1 MSKENTHTI
10 KVHNKATGETKT
22 IVRPKSRKEIAAIG
36 AEAKKI
42 TSKYMTLVEIVAFKL
57 ESMVREYRYVD
68 VSKYAAEAIGCS
80 ETTLRRAI
88 EKLEKAE
95 IAKRFYVPVA
105 QKNTSLQLTLR
116 ILAPVDAQFVD
127 VATAQGNYY
136 HVVPIPETSVTKEQG
151 KVLKSSTYGL
161 TLEQKLAKV
170 EEGDFTEAQKRS
182 LRSVI
187 KSEDRTD
194 KGKRAWALK
203 RQGYSNVAIA
213 KTLGLSESTVRVLLK
228 PFMQRDERVEKLM
241 AAAQE
246 ALEDAREDI
255 LKYFTSIPEFQ
266 QVFGDGLGDAY
277 VLRVHTAERTVE
289 ISPSRKRVEFTL
301 KFWAQNRK
309 AE

>member
-10 KVHNKATGETKT
+10 KVHNKTTGETKT

-42 TSKYMTLVEIVAFKL
+42 TAKHMTLVEMVAFKL

-88 EKLEKAE
+88 EKLEKAGD
-95 IAKRFYVPVA
+95 AKRFYVPVA

-127 VATAQGNYY
+127 VATSQGSYY
-136 HVVPIPETSVTKEQG
+136 HISPMPGPIVTKVIDERQ
-151 KVLKSSTYGL
+151 LKAT
-161 TLEQKLAKV
+161 TK
-170 EEGDFTEAQKRS
+170 AQERA
-182 LRSVI
+182 
-187 KSEDRTD
+187 D

-213 KTLGLSESTVRVLLK
+213 KTLGVSESTVRVLLK
-228 PFMQRDERVEKLM
+228 PFTQRDERVEKLM
-241 AAAQE
+241 LAAQE
-246 ALEDAREDI
+246 ALEDSREMI
-255 LKYFTSIPEFQ
+255 LEDFTNRPEFE
-266 QVFGDGLGDAY
+266 QVFGEGFGEKY
-277 VLRVHTAERTVE
+277 ILRVHTAERAVS